1 VCGRAPAVIVAQNVL
16 MHKVGIIQGQHLE
29 SKDFEAYLSLFKH
42 GLTEAQVQ
50 MIKVL
55 FQGAVPDTFLATA
68 GEL

>member
-1 VCGRAPAVIVAQNVL
+1 
-16 MHKVGIIQGQHLE
+16 MHKVGIIQGQHLK